1 MERVSGSVAA
11 NLLVRSVAFG
21 WSLLRRLL
29 SRAFGEPP
37 SDAQMAF
44 AVAQDLRRVCA
55 RGCTWAF
62 DRQAR
67 MFFGGVLLGKAD
79 YFVDRRSLHRE
90 SERVDRRPN

>member
-11 NLLVRSVAFG
+11 NLFVRSVELG

-29 SRAFGEPP
+29 SRAFGERHP
-37 SDAQMAF
+37 DAQMAF

-55 RGCTWAF
+55 RSCARAC

-67 MFFGGVLLGKAD
+67 MFFHRVFQGKAD
-79 YFVDRRSLHRE
+79 YFVDWRPLHRE